1 MIGIILLHLRN
12 NRTIVSC
19 IDQYGRLWCDGKEQ
33 ISVQNGAQPT
43 TKVLSQHPFCL
54 HIYGGCHAWCQRCG
68 LKAQLSKLWT
78 VVICIYIYIYSG
90 MLNYS
95 IRVVLM
101 NANGSCPENY
111 SVFSWLHSIPL
122 SVPLKNKRSLDY
134 EWGER
139 YPTAHPF
146 LMGIYHLKLK
156 SLRQLR
162 ET

>member
-43 TKVLSQHPFCL
+43 TKVLSQHPYYL

-68 LKAQLSKLWT
+68 LKAQLSKT
-78 VVICIYIYIYSG
+78 VDCGYMYVCMYVYYIYSG
-90 MLNYS
+90 MLNHS

-111 SVFSWLHSIPL
+111 SIFSWLHSIPL

-146 LMGIYHLKLK
+146 WWGYTI
-156 SLRQLR
+156 
-162 ET
+162 